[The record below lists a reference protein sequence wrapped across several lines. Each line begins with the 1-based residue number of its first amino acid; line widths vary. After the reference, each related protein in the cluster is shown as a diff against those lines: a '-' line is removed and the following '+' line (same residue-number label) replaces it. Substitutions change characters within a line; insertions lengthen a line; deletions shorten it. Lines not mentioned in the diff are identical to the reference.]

1 VASLPGVWSLQIQSP
16 NGQTI
21 PATLTITQEGNDLKG
36 KVQTQMGDG
45 DLSDVRLNGN
55 NFDARLTFGTG
66 SQALAGKVTGST
78 ESSDSMKGTIIL
90 EVQNMPPLPF
100 TGTRSKQ

>member
-1 VASLPGVWSLQIQSP
+1 LQIQTP
-16 NGQTI
+16 NGQTM
-21 PATLTITQEGNDLKG
+21 PATLTITQEGKDLKG

-45 DLSDVRLNGN
+45 SLSEVTLNGN
-55 NFDARLTFGTG
+55 NFDARLTFGSPG
-66 SQALAGKVTGST
+66 QSLEGKVTGST

-90 EVQNMPPLPF
+90 EAQNVPPLPF